1 MVDEQGQKS
10 MKIIYQL
17 KLLII
22 AGLLVAAGHTAGR
35 SFPDYLKTY
44 ANDPQSR
51 PELRAK
57 CAVCHVSPQ
66 GGGARN
72 AFGRAFESAGLRITP
87 ALRSQFSDLFTNPA
101 QNPAISFV
109 DGSDSEA
116 IVEIGGRRYLVNT
129 RVKSISEVPE
139 ITSVK
144 PAAPPATDV
153 EPSGPARDDGIYQS
167 KEQRLVN
174 LPTAAPIAGG
184 SLWTDF
190 NHRFPFGKPTN
201 VAGLFGLDAMALP
214 SFGVI
219 YGLTDTFHIGVYR
232 SPGDVGRPIQL
243 LAGARLL
250 GEEKGHPI
258 SATARFAIE
267 GRDNLRRQ
275 FSTSLELAVARSITR
290 HAQLYVVPTI
300 TFGDRPFNSD
310 LTAEI
315 EGRRAF
321 ALGVGGAFRLRPTV
335 NLLAEANYRL
345 NSNSRY
351 TDVGSG
357 IRRPVIGFGIQKESP
372 SRRHA
377 FTLTFSNGPGTT
389 VSQRSQTRGIYGAD
403 DGLRGLTIG
412 FNLSRRF
419 FK

>member
-1 MVDEQGQKS
+1 
-10 MKIIYQL
+10 MKITYQL
-17 KLLII
+17 KVLLT
-22 AGLLVAAGHTAGR
+22 AGLIVVAGHSVGS

-57 CAVCHVSPQ
+57 CSVCHVNPQ

-72 AFGRAFESAGLRITP
+72 AFGRAFANAGLRITP
-87 ALRSQFSDLFTNPA
+87 TLRGQFPDLFTNA
-101 QNPAISFV
+101 IQNPAISFV

-116 IVEIGGRRYLVNT
+116 IVEIGGRRYLINT
-129 RVKSISEVPE
+129 RVKSISEVAE
-139 ITSVK
+139 IPAVK
-144 PAAPPATDV
+144 PAAPAPTDV
-153 EPSGPARDDGIYQS
+153 ESGRRNDRVYQS
-167 KEQRLVN
+167 QEQRLVN

-219 YGLTDTFHIGVYR
+219 YGLTNTFHIGIYR

-243 LAGARLL
+243 QAGARFL
-250 GEEKGHPI
+250 GEEKGHPF
-258 SATARFAIE
+258 SATARLAIE

-275 FSTSLELAVARSITR
+275 FATSLELAVARSLTR
-290 HAQLYVVPTI
+290 HAQLYIVPTI

-310 LTAEI
+310 LTAEVA
-315 EGRRAF
+315 GRRAF
-321 ALGVGGAFRLRPTV
+321 ALGIGGAFSLRPSL

-345 NSNSRY
+345 NANSRY
-351 TDVGSG
+351 SDVGSG
-357 IRRPVIGFGIQKESP
+357 IRRPVVGFGIQKESP